1 MLGRTLFAWTAI
13 GLASL
18 ANVAFATDLSDVDL
32 ATVPQCGLLCI
43 VNTVTQKSNCS
54 LTDFPCICANKPLND
69 AIEACF
75 TQECTP
81 REALTTAKIAKEL
94 CGLPKRSRKMTAW
107 VVPLVFVILST
118 IFYLTRLLS
127 RVVLHQGV
135 DLADIILGVSVG
147 ATFPVLWAAF
157 TLAEYGLG
165 QDIWEIPQ
173 DNITKILYL
182 YWWAEI
188 LYIVGLPL
196 TRISILCF
204 YLRVF
209 PQQRI
214 RWATFLLIGLN
225 VAYLIAF
232 IFATVFQCYPVY
244 GAWTLWDGT
253 FTGHCNNIHVQSW
266 VQAALNI
273 FLDLLVIILPLPP
286 LAGLTA
292 SRQKKVQIMIM
303 FSFGFIITIISII
316 RLKTL
321 VVFANST
328 NISYDYV
335 DPGLYS
341 VIEASISIIVCC
353 LPAVR
358 ALLSTVAPTVFA
370 ATKNASV
377 FSSGKT
383 PKTESSHQRSHQRFN
398 RLDDAY
404 SSADDTRGPIR
415 VQQEWQVHRC
425 KKSESNVELMPMRL
439 RGTETHV
446 ETECRVEAAHED
458 RNSNPRILNWS
469 RPLPNERENGYH

>member
-1 MLGRTLFAWTAI
+1 MLGRTLFAWSAI

-18 ANVAFATDLSDVDL
+18 VNVAFATDLSDVDL

-43 VNTVTQKSNCS
+43 VNTVTPKSNCS
-54 LTDFPCICANKPLND
+54 ITDFPCICANAPLND

-75 TQECTP
+75 ATECTP
-81 REALTTAKIAKEL
+81 REAL
-94 CGLPKRSRKMTAW
+94 RKMTAW

-118 IFYLTRLLS
+118 ILYLTRLLS

-135 DLADIILGVSVG
+135 GLADIILGG
-147 ATFPVLWAAF
+147 ATFPVLWAAL

-173 DNITKILYL
+173 DNITKILYSSN
-182 YWWAEI
+182 A
-188 LYIVGLPL
+188 
-196 TRISILCF
+196 
-204 YLRVF
+204 
-209 PQQRI
+209 I
-214 RWATFLLIGLN
+214 RFTGPEPFGTEHSR
-225 VAYLIAF
+225 
-232 IFATVFQCYPVY
+232 ATV
-244 GAWTLWDGT
+244 TT
-253 FTGHCNNIHVQSW
+253 STS
-266 VQAALNI
+266 
-273 FLDLLVIILPLPP
+273 
-286 LAGLTA
+286 
-292 SRQKKVQIMIM
+292 SRG
-303 FSFGFIITIISII
+303 SFGYHLATSTFGGIV
-316 RLKTL
+316 RLKTKESSDHDYVQFWVHTL

-370 ATKNASV
+370 ATKNASA

-398 RLDDAY
+398 RLDDAF

-425 KKSESNVELMPMRL
+425 KKSDSNVELMPMKL

-446 ETECRVEAAHED
+446 ETECRVEAARED

-469 RPLPNERENGYH
+469 RPLPHERENGLH